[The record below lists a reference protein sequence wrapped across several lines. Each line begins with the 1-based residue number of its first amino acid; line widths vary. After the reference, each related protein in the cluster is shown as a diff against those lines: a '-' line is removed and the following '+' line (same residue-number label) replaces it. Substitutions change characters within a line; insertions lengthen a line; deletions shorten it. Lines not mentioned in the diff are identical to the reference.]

1 MQPKFSSFDR
11 SLVVL
16 LTVLGLSA
24 IAPAAFAQTLQVFMK
39 ADGIPGE
46 SVDVDHRSEIALTG
60 YSQTF
65 GTRNCS
71 RVVANKTIDRASP
84 LLISRAAA
92 NQLIPTVVI
101 SMRKAGEG
109 QKDFFKATLNL
120 VLVDRIELVEENGQL
135 VEHVV
140 MAPRTITIEY
150 RPQDDKG
157 GLGAPV
163 VSNISCG

>member
-1 MQPKFSSFDR
+1 MQPKFSSFHR
-11 SLVVL
+11 GVAVL
-16 LTVLGLSA
+16 LTALGLTA
-24 IAPAAFAQTLQVFMK
+24 IAPAALAQTLQVFMK

-46 SVDVDHRSEIALTG
+46 SVDADHRSEIQLTG

-71 RVVANKTIDRASP
+71 RVVANKSIDRASP

-101 SMRKAGEG
+101 SMRKAGDAP
-109 QKDFFKATLNL
+109 KDFFKATLNL
-120 VLVDRIELVEENGQL
+120 VLVERIELVEENGQL

-140 MAPRTITIEY
+140 MAPRNITIEY

-157 GLGAPV
+157 ALGAPV